1 MSKAKVKIMIPG
13 TRYREVYIEE
23 NESLYGLLKR
33 IHMDG
38 FPLLDVHQWYRNAEP
53 VADWSLPPC
62 DGDLYA
68 GTQTIGGN
76 AVVNVM
82 AYSASLPSTFFH
94 RLSFMK
100 GMTLKQALDA
110 SSSPARDW
118 SDEALGWEYKLP
130 SGAGGFVDD
139 ARKMALVQ
147 GMLILPHHVSV
158 LLLGHGA
165 VRTFPLQRGQT
176 VDFFLK
182 KNTSDGFPM
191 DDALTV
197 YARATMSCEVAS
209 RVIDNP
215 STSRL
220 HPGAH
225 LVLDTQAGVKVPYT
239 AVKLDYKKF
248 RDEGLARIQR
258 LQLQI
263 LAAKTKV
270 KPDCPPPMITLN
282 LFGRDIPFRFEPGE
296 TLSDLLARLSPH
308 CQDRAAQVRSWRW
321 RCPESVG
328 GRLEAI
334 LVKLQDGMK
343 ITGVV

>member
-76 AVVNVM
+76 HVVNVM
-82 AYSASLPSTFFH
+82 AHSASLPSTFFH
-94 RLSFMK
+94 RLRFMK

-110 SSSPARDW
+110 SSSPAKDW
-118 SDEALGWEYKLP
+118 SDEALGWEYRLP
-130 SGAGGFVDD
+130 SGTGGFVDD
-139 ARKMALVQ
+139 ARKMALVR

-165 VRTFPLQRGQT
+165 VRTFPYQRGDT
-176 VDFFLK
+176 VNEFLK
-182 KNTSDGFPM
+182 KNSRDDFPM
-191 DDALTV
+191 DDAMTV
-197 YARATMSCEVAS
+197 YARATISCEVAS

-225 LVLDTQAGVKVPYT
+225 LVLDTQAGVKAPCT
-239 AVKLDYKKF
+239 GGKLDYKKL
-248 RDEGLARIQR
+248 RDEGLERMGKLGAPKAVGRR
-258 LQLQI
+258 
-263 LAAKTKV
+263 
-270 KPDCPPPMITLN
+270 PRITLN
-282 LFGRDIPFRFEPGE
+282 LDGYDIPFPFDPGE
-296 TLSDLLARLSPH
+296 TLGDFLAGLSPGY
-308 CQDRAAQVRSWRW
+308 QALAAQVRSWTW
-321 RCPESVG
+321 RHPESTG
-328 GRLEAI
+328 AAAYGAAYEASSIRL
-334 LVKLQDGMK
+334 QGGMK